1 MDVDKYIKSQAVR
14 LGVSTSDITSRLSE
28 SYTFTDIDKVCEDLQ
43 SYSLSMSRLPFNSKL
58 QEGLVMKVRNAEKPP
73 VVDNSCSEDDVDSQ
87 LLSIAKL
94 K

>member
-1 MDVDKYIKSQAVR
+1 
-14 LGVSTSDITSRLSE
+14 
-28 SYTFTDIDKVCEDLQ
+28 
-43 SYSLSMSRLPFNSKL
+43 
-58 QEGLVMKVRNAEKPP
+58 MKVRNAEKPP